1 MIVILLMFL
10 YEQWD
15 ENQDNFF
22 RDLLPFLLSA
32 LLLALQFY
40 LWSWPLEKLML
51 TLSMS
56 NAHITSLA
64 SRDAND
70 MILYFSAHLGQS
82 EIYTGIIYINFYIRH
97 HDFCLWIKHCDKY
110 RLYLRREFSSGKT
123 KKATSINSWFFLL
136 DKYVF
141 HHLGKWQERIS
152 WIFIL

>member
-1 MIVILLMFL
+1 
-10 YEQWD
+10 
-15 ENQDNFF
+15 
-22 RDLLPFLLSA
+22 
-32 LLLALQFY
+32 
-40 LWSWPLEKLML
+40 ML

-152 WIFIL
+152 WIYIHFSSTVQSRFSLSWLSICSPEKPKCSEFLMSTKLAIIK